1 LSFAGGPFFASA
13 AILLVW
19 GVAKV
24 RSPRP
29 AAAALGAVGLPL
41 PIGII
46 RVAACA
52 EVALGTLAL
61 VRPEPLVA
69 AMVALAYACFTVVS
83 ALFLWS
89 PRVRS
94 CGCLGD
100 RDVPPSVVHVALNA
114 GATLAAVAVA
124 ATGALPLPSFVADLG
139 WARGAAFLLGVAA
152 IVYLAYAVVTLFP
165 EAFAAY
171 RGVHHHSRHGDQT
184 GGGRMQRTE
193 DALRS
198 AGVGEGHPS
207 LWGGARPEAAG

>member
-29 AAAALGAVGLPL
+29 AAAALGAMGLPL

-52 EVALGTLAL
+52 EVALGVL
-61 VRPEPLVA
+61 VLLRPVPLVA
-69 AMVALAYACFTVVS
+69 AAVVVAYACFTAV
-83 ALFLWS
+83 AGLYLWS

-100 RDVPPSVVHVALNA
+100 RVVPPSVVHVALNA
-114 GATLAAVAVA
+114 AAVASAAAVAV
-124 ATGALPLPSFVADLG
+124 TGAHPLPSFVADLG
-139 WARGAAFLLGVAA
+139 WARGAAFVLGVAA
-152 IVYLAYAVVTLFP
+152 IVYLAYAVDTLFP

-171 RGVHHHSRHGDQT
+171 RGVHDHSRHGDQT
-184 GGGRMQRTE
+184 GSGRMQRTE

-198 AGVGEGHPS
+198 AGVGQGHPS